1 MSTIHQMV
9 DMLYK
14 SGAAERE
21 CGFTQTDVATAAG
34 AQSKDGGAEPTSMM
48 RAFAVAK
55 SSFSMAEVRV
65 VYRRYSSHPAFNEMA
80 VGLHLWTL

>member
-1 MSTIHQMV
+1 MSGGLHRQ
-9 DMLYK
+9 
-14 SGAAERE
+14 A
-21 CGFTQTDVATAAG
+21 DVAAADG
-34 AQSKDGGAEPTSMM
+34 ARSRGASAEPTSMM

-80 VGLHLWTL
+80 VGLHLST